1 MSRGGTLCR
10 RCQVTG
16 FSVGTLFQHAP
27 LSVCTT
33 FMVAAPYGGCKNS
46 IKGIFAGDKT
56 IKNKV
61 VFHSTAFEMPACV

>member
-10 RCQVTG
+10 SGQWIVTP
-16 FSVGTLFQHAP
+16 FRES
-27 LSVCTT
+27 TT
-33 FMVAAPYGGCKNS
+33 FRVAAPYGGCKNS

-61 VFHSTAFEMPACV
+61 VFHSTAFEMPACL